1 MAEMPSLYLLVWRN
15 ENGGALSVSSY
26 DDLDLACE
34 DYAEAEAGISVV
46 AAAVVDLRR
55 SKAMWAPFSIETA
68 HGMWSRDKTEEARER
83 RRTKAKL
90 RKDQAP

>member
-15 ENGGALSVSSY
+15 ENDGALSVSSY

-34 DYAEAEAGISVV
+34 DYADAESGVAVV
-46 AAAVVDLRR
+46 ASAVVDLRR
-55 SKAMWAPFSIETA
+55 SKAMWAPFSMETA
-68 HGMWSRDKTEEARER
+68 HGMWMRDKADEARHR
-83 RRTKAKL
+83 SRTKAKL

>member
-1 MAEMPSLYLLVWRN
+1 MAEMPSLYLMVWRDD
-15 ENGGALSVSSY
+15 GDGRLSVSSY

-34 DYAEAEAGISVV
+34 DYADAAGISCV

-68 HGMWSRDKTEEARER
+68 HAMWVRDRKDEAEER